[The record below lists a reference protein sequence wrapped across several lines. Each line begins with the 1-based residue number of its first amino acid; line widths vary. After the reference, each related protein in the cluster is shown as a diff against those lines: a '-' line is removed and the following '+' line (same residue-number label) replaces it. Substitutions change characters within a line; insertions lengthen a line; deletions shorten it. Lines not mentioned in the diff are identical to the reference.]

1 MLIRLEQQNAKPL
14 VKWKDLLS
22 GQWKGPEPLL
32 TGGRGCACIFST
44 GCRFSNLDPGQADSS
59 CRSPPGTWFLHC
71 RDHKKQKG
79 NSSAATAAWNSCV
92 PGAAGGASLTDGTH
106 YAVPAGRRGKINIE
120 ILVGLTELLQCK
132 LWPEN
137 NSAYSV
143 LASLSSPYVFVFTDD
158 SWKLNVQMDLM

>member
-1 MLIRLEQQNAKPL
+1 MFRHWCSEQQNAKLL
-14 VKWKDLLS
+14 VKWKDLLF
-22 GQWKGPEPLL
+22 GQWKGPDPL
-32 TGGRGCACIFST
+32 TSGRGGAYIFST
-44 GCRFSNLDPGQADSS
+44 GCRFINLDPGQADSS

-120 ILVGLTELLQCK
+120 IRRDWQSCCRANSEQKIILLI
-132 LWPEN
+132 LFWLDYPLLMFFFSPMIPEN
-137 NSAYSV
+137 
-143 LASLSSPYVFVFTDD
+143 
-158 SWKLNVQMDLM
+158 LMYKWT